1 MIHLKNISY
10 AYAKNRPVLT
20 DVSLEMKAG
29 HIYGLLGENGAGKST
44 LLKSIAGLV
53 FPQQGDIRVMGHQPA
68 KRNPSF
74 LSQLFFIPE
83 EFSLPPVR
91 ISRYLDTY
99 APFYRDF
106 DRTLFNRLLADFGVI
121 PDAHLEQLS
130 FGQKK
135 KVFIAFGLAT
145 QTRLLL
151 MDEPTNGLDIPSKSQ
166 FRKIMATA
174 ITDDR
179 CFIISTHQVR
189 DLDNL
194 IDGLVILSDRH
205 VALAA
210 TVEQICRH
218 LAFKSVK
225 ETTNDMIYTEQTLS
239 GIHAVLPN
247 TGQEE
252 TNIDMELFFKAVLFQ
267 APRIISLLN
276 SVTLH
281 HEQHI

>member
-20 DVSLEMKAG
+20 DVSLDIKAG

-44 LLKSIAGLV
+44 LLKSMAGLV
-53 FPQQGDIRVMGHQPA
+53 FPQQGDIRVMGYQPA
-68 KRNPSF
+68 KRTPEF

-83 EFSLPPVR
+83 EFTLPPVR

-106 DRTLFNRLLADFGVI
+106 DRTLFNRLLSDFGLS
-121 PDAHLEQLS
+121 PGAHLEQLS

-174 ITDDR
+174 ITEDR
-179 CFIISTHQVR
+179 YFIISTHQVR

-225 ETTNDMIYTEQTLS
+225 ETTDDMIYTEQTLS

-252 TNIDMELFFKAVLFQ
+252 TNIDIELFFKAVLFK
-267 APRIISLLN
+267 APQIIPLLN
-276 SVTLH
+276 PAILH